1 MVDGEQP
8 GDIDMSKI
16 TVALAVLGFALALA
30 PAAQAHE
37 VRVGIGSSYVTI
49 HVPQSSD
56 AAEAFGRVEGRAG
69 AIPNAFRNGNPH
81 P

>member
-1 MVDGEQP
+1 MP
-8 GDIDMSKI
+8 KI
-16 TVALAVLGFALALA
+16 NIANISVVTAALGFSLALA

-37 VRVGIGSSYVTI
+37 VRVGSGSSFVTI

-69 AIPNAFRNGNPH
+69 ALPNAFRGGNPH

>member
-1 MVDGEQP
+1 MP
-8 GDIDMSKI
+8 KI
-16 TVALAVLGFALALA
+16 NIANISVVTAALGFALA

-37 VRVGIGSSYVTI
+37 VRVGIGSSFVTI

-56 AAEAFGRVEGRAG
+56 AAEAFGRVEHRTG
-69 AIPNAFRNGNPH
+69 AIPNAFRGGNPH